1 MGQASSPPTGLTR
14 GRTAFSTVEVMV
26 AVLICGIVFVT
37 LYSGM
42 SSGFALVQ
50 LSRENLR
57 GIQIMEEKMETIR
70 LYRWDQI
77 TNAGFIPTNF
87 VDTFYPLA
95 TQATSGLVY
104 TGSVTIADAPITEYY
119 KDALKQV
126 TVNLSWKS
134 GNVVRERSMTTFVS
148 QYGLQN
154 YIYGIER

>member
-1 MGQASSPPTGLTR
+1 ML
-14 GRTAFSTVEVMV
+14 V

-50 LSRENLR
+50 LTRENLR
-57 GIQIMEEKMETIR
+57 AIQIMEEKMETIR

-77 TNAGFIPTNF
+77 TNGGFIPTNF

-95 TQATSGLVY
+95 TQATSGLTY
-104 TGSVTIADAPITEYY
+104 TGRVTITDAPLTEYY

-134 GNVVRERSMTTFVS
+134 GNVVRQRTMTTFVS

-154 YIYGIER
+154 YIYGIGR